1 MNFLEQLVAEW
12 YSFNGYFVQTNVKFG
27 KRMACGY
34 EGEMDVVAFHPQ
46 EKVLVHV
53 ETSSDADSWE
63 ERKRRLIRKF
73 NGANKYYSELFQFG
87 YHSVQKIAIV
97 GFGRTRAKSVSF
109 GSDIAIKTVPEY
121 TAEISTD
128 LKGLNPTKQ
137 AVPEHWP
144 ILRAMQLSVYW
155 GQVSH

>member
-27 KRMACGY
+27 KLMAGGY

-63 ERKRRLIRKF
+63 GRKRRFARKF
-73 NGANKYYSELFQFG
+73 KGANKYYSELFQFG
-87 YHSVQKIAIV
+87 YHSVEKIAIV
-97 GFGRTRAKSVSF
+97 GFGRTRPKSVSF
-109 GSDIAIKTVPEY
+109 DDGVVIKTVPEFI
-121 TAEISTD
+121 AEIAAD
-128 LKGLNPTKQ
+128 LKGRNPAKQ

-144 ILRAMQLSVYW
+144 ILRAMQLSVFW
-155 GQVSH
+155 GNR